1 MSLRNRFLA
10 SIVFGL
16 FSYPLLFLIRGYEL
30 TSITWYAYLEYGGC
44 VSVIVYLIIESHRIK
59 SKILSS
65 RADWIFSTK
74 KRLLGEVGFT
84 ILFTPLYV
92 TLIMGFLYNFLWDLE
107 VQTFLFIEY
116 NLFALNVSFLIGG
129 YLNSDEIIEKWKKSI
144 LDKERLE
151 KETIQAKLSALQANL
166 SPHFLFNNFNALNS
180 LIDYNTEQAQEYL
193 EKLSDVY
200 RYILKEKDNE
210 LVEIS
215 KELTFIRDYLFLL
228 QIRFADQIRFNIDI
242 KNEDDYLIPP
252 VTLQILL
259 ENAIKH
265 NEASKENPL
274 EISITQQADSLM
286 ISNSLNPKKVTKEGV
301 GFGLMNIRERYSFL
315 TERMISVNESDS
327 SFSVTI
333 PLIAPEL

>member
-1 MSLRNRFLA
+1 MSIRNRFLV
-10 SIVFGL
+10 SLLFGL
-16 FSYPLLFLIRGYEL
+16 CSYPLLFLIRGYEL
-30 TSITWYAYLEYGGC
+30 SSITWYAYLEYGGC

-59 SKILSS
+59 SKFLSKK
-65 RADWIFSTK
+65 ADWIISTE
-74 KRLLGEVGFT
+74 KRLLAEVAIT

-92 TLIMGFLYNFLWDLE
+92 TLIMGFLYNYLWDLE

-129 YLNSDEIIEKWKKSI
+129 YLNSDEIIENWKKSL

-151 KETIQAKLSALQANL
+151 KETIQAKLSALQANI

-180 LIDYNTEQAQEYL
+180 LIDYNKEQAQEYL
-193 EKLSDVY
+193 EKLSEVY

-210 LVEIS
+210 LVELS
-215 KELTFIRDYLFLL
+215 KEIAFIRDYLFLL
-228 QIRFADQIRFNIDI
+228 QIRFADQVRFNIDI
-242 KNEDDYLIPP
+242 KKEKNYLIPP

-265 NEASKENPL
+265 NEASSESPL
-274 EISITQQADSLM
+274 QIDIAQQADFLM
-286 ISNSLNPKKVTKEGV
+286 ISNSLKPKRVTKEGV

-315 TERMISVNESDS
+315 TDRVISVNESRNK
-327 SFSVTI
+327 FCVTI
-333 PLIAPEL
+333 PLITPEL

>member
-265 NEASKENPL
+265 NEASKANPL

>member
-1 MSLRNRFLA
+1 MSLRNRFLV

-30 TSITWYAYLEYGGC
+30 TSITWYAFLEYGGC

-65 RADWIFSTK
+65 KADWIFSTK
-74 KRLLGEVGFT
+74 KRLLGEIGVT

-92 TLIMGFLYNFLWDLE
+92 TLIMSFLYNYLWDLE
-107 VQTFLFIEY
+107 VQTFLLIEY

-151 KETIQAKLSALQANL
+151 KETIQAKLRALQANL

-180 LIDYNTEQAQEYL
+180 LIDYNTDQAQEYL

-210 LVEIS
+210 LVELS

-228 QIRFADQIRFNIDI
+228 QIRFADQIRYNIDI

-315 TERMISVNESDS
+315 TGRMISVNENRS

-333 PLIAPEL
+333 PLIAPEV